1 MLPKGF
7 YAFHP
12 LHDTESHQIAVL
24 FTLPNRE
31 SPDHKLDNCVD
42 TLGNLRLGK

>member
-24 FTLPNRE
+24 FTLRNRE
-31 SPDHKLDNCVD
+31 PPDPEVRQLCRYTRQPAV
-42 TLGNLRLGK
+42 R